1 MAAPVAGERWRS
13 STTFVL
19 ALAVATVGLG
29 NLWRFAFLM
38 GENGGAAFLL
48 SYVGCLLLVG
58 VPLLAAEVVL
68 GAHGRGSVLL
78 TLGWAAQVAGR
89 SRLWLSIGVLA
100 CLAAFLMLIACILVG
115 GWALAYAFYQHAGE
129 FAATDLDASAAFLR
143 RCIDAPG
150 ELLLAQVATAA
161 LATGIVAL
169 GVRRGLGLFAWLA
182 FSMLLTLLAF
192 TVLYAV
198 EHGDLVAA
206 GRYLFNWQAID
217 FSATSFMVALSHAV
231 FTLSVGVAV
240 GMSYGAYA
248 PDQLPILRAVLAVA
262 LFDIA
267 VGVAAGLVVFPL
279 LFAANLLPAQ
289 DFSLLFIGLP
299 FAFGA
304 LPFGDVYG
312 ALFYLLVLI
321 ALLGSS
327 VALLEPVLGSLVR
340 QFRAPRPVIALLLG
354 GSAGLLSCLAT
365 VGLRGGG
372 ELLIWLDT
380 ATSRWLMPAVMLLLA
395 LFVGWRIPSSILRLE
410 LAREPDILF
419 NVWYFLLRFLA
430 APVIAAA
437 WLWLALVH

>member
-1 MAAPVAGERWRS
+1 MAAPVPSERWRS

-48 SYVGCLLLVG
+48 SYVCCLLLVG

-89 SRLWLSIGVLA
+89 SRLWLTIGVLA

-129 FAATDLDASAAFLR
+129 FVAIDLDASAAFLR
-143 RCIDAPG
+143 RRIDAPG
-150 ELLLAQVATAA
+150 QLLLAQVATAA

-182 FSMLLTLLAF
+182 FPMLLTLLAF
-192 TVLYAV
+192 TVLYAA

-206 GRYLFNWQAID
+206 GHYLFNWQTID

-248 PDQLPILRAVLAVA
+248 PEQLPILRAVLAVA
-262 LFDIA
+262 LFDIG

-289 DFSLLFIGLP
+289 DFGLLFIGLP

-327 VALLEPVLGSLVR
+327 VALLEPVLGSLVG
-340 QFRAPRPVIALLLG
+340 QLQAPRPVIALLLG
-354 GSAGLLSCLAT
+354 VSAGLLSCLAT

-372 ELLIWLDT
+372 ELLIRIDT

-395 LFVGWRIPSSILRLE
+395 LFVGWRIPPSILRLE
-410 LAREPDILF
+410 LAREPGILF
-419 NVWYFLLRFLA
+419 TVWYFLLRFLA

>member
-1 MAAPVAGERWRS
+1 MAAPVASERWRS

-38 GENGGAAFLL
+38 GENGGAPFLL

-58 VPLLAAEVVL
+58 VPLLTAEVVL

-129 FAATDLDASAAFLR
+129 FVAIDLDASAAFLR
-143 RCIDAPG
+143 RRIDAPR

-169 GVRRGLGLFAWLA
+169 GVRRGLGLFAWLT
-182 FSMLLTLLAF
+182 FPMLLTLLTF

-198 EHGDLVAA
+198 EHGDLIAA

-248 PDQLPILRAVLAVA
+248 PEQLPILRAVLAVA
-262 LFDIA
+262 LFDIG

-321 ALLGSS
+321 AVLGSS
-327 VALLEPVLGSLVR
+327 VALLEPVLGSLVG
-340 QFRAPRPVIALLLG
+340 QFRVPRPVIALLLG
-354 GSAGLLSCLAT
+354 VSAGLLSCLAT

-372 ELLIWLDT
+372 ELLISLDA

-395 LFVGWRIPSSILRLE
+395 LFVGWRIPPSILRLE

-419 NVWYFLLRFLA
+419 TVWYFLLRFLA

>member
-267 VGVAAGLVVFPL
+267 VGIAAGLVVFPL

>member
-129 FAATDLDASAAFLR
+129 FAAIDLDASAAFLR
-143 RCIDAPG
+143 RCINAPG

-161 LATGIVAL
+161 LATGIAAL

-182 FSMLLTLLAF
+182 FPMLFTLLVF

-206 GRYLFNWQAID
+206 GHYLFNWQTID

-248 PDQLPILRAVLAVA
+248 PEQLPILRAVLAVA
-262 LFDIA
+262 LFDIG

-327 VALLEPVLGSLVR
+327 VALLEPVLGSLVG

-354 GSAGLLSCLAT
+354 VSAGLLSCLAT

-395 LFVGWRIPSSILRLE
+395 LFVGWRIPPSILRLE
-410 LAREPDILF
+410 LAREPGILF
-419 NVWYFLLRFLA
+419 TVWYFLLRFLA

>member
-1 MAAPVAGERWRS
+1 MAAPVPSERWRS

-89 SRLWLSIGVLA
+89 SRLWLTIGVLA

-115 GWALAYAFYQHAGE
+115 GWVLAYAFYQHAGE
-129 FAATDLDASAAFLR
+129 FVAIDLDASAAFLR
-143 RCIDAPG
+143 RRIDAPG
-150 ELLLAQVATAA
+150 ELLLAQVTTAA

-182 FSMLLTLLAF
+182 FPMLLTLLAF
-192 TVLYAV
+192 TVLYAA

-206 GRYLFNWQAID
+206 GRYLFNWQTID

-248 PDQLPILRAVLAVA
+248 PEQLPILRAVLAVA
-262 LFDIA
+262 LCDIG

-312 ALFYLLVLI
+312 VLFYLLVLI

-327 VALLEPVLGSLVR
+327 VALLEPVLGSLVGQLR
-340 QFRAPRPVIALLLG
+340 VPRPVLALLLG
-354 GSAGLLSCLAT
+354 ASAGLLSCLAT

-395 LFVGWRIPSSILRLE
+395 LFVGWRIPPSILRLE

-419 NVWYFLLRFLA
+419 TVWYFLLRFLA

-437 WLWLALVH
+437 GLWLALVH

>member
-1 MAAPVAGERWRS
+1 MAAPVASERWRS
-13 STTFVL
+13 SATFVL

-38 GENGGAAFLL
+38 GENGGAPFLL
-48 SYVGCLLLVG
+48 SYVLCLLLVG
-58 VPLLAAEVVL
+58 APLLTAEVVL

-78 TLGWAAQVAGR
+78 TLAWAAQVAGR
-89 SRLWLSIGVLA
+89 SRLWLTIGVLA
-100 CLAAFLMLIACILVG
+100 CLAALLMLIACILVG

-129 FAATDLDASAAFLR
+129 FAAIDLDASAAFLR
-143 RCIDAPG
+143 RRIDAPG
-150 ELLLAQVATAA
+150 QLLLAQLAMAA
-161 LATGIVAL
+161 LATGVVAL

-182 FSMLLTLLAF
+182 FPMLLTLLAF
-192 TVLYAV
+192 TLSYAI
-198 EHGDLVAA
+198 EHGDLDAA
-206 GRYLFNWQAID
+206 SRYLFNWQTLD
-217 FSATSFMVALSHAV
+217 FNATSFMVALSHAV

-240 GMSYGAYA
+240 GMSYGGYA
-248 PDQLPILRAVLAVA
+248 PEQLPILRAVLAVA
-262 LFDIA
+262 LFDIG

-354 GSAGLLSCLAT
+354 AAAGLLSCLAT

-395 LFVGWRIPSSILRLE
+395 LFVGWRIPPAILRLE

-419 NVWYFLLRFLA
+419 TVWYFLLRFLA
-430 APVIAAA
+430 APVIVAA
-437 WLWLALVH
+437 WLWLALVR